1 MKKIVFCDDRL
12 NETPSAVLVV
22 LSVFQDFAK
31 LTLEMF
37 LNFSR
42 ARLRSGIMYYLYSS
56 IKSITNIS
64 TNQKS
69 TFIAISGLTPELIP
83 DQRDMY

>member
-42 ARLRSGIMYYLYSS
+42 ARLRSGIMYYLS
-56 IKSITNIS
+56 
-64 TNQKS
+64 
-69 TFIAISGLTPELIP
+69 L
-83 DQRDMY
+83 R

>member
-1 MKKIVFCDDRL
+1 MNKIVFCDDRL

-31 LTLEMF
+31 LALEMF

-69 TFIAISGLTPELIP
+69 TFIAISGLTPGLIP